1 MAKADLATV
10 ENFKIVTGMEAMDEE
25 LRAELED
32 ELDDLDD
39 DGGIDAKHIKIPSGG
54 GKAFEVETDDPDDPE
69 VMKEVTGV
77 IIFTHRM
84 NAYWAQKFGEAGED
98 GNINKSPDCSSM
110 DGKQGVNRETREIRT
125 CDTCPYNQF
134 GSDGKGKACKN
145 MRRLYIMMDNRP
157 DIYLLTVPPTSIK
170 DVNKALKK
178 IMGQQHIPYSR
189 MIVTFKLNVVENADK
204 IKYSKV
210 TLEKTGLLP
219 EALYKTT
226 AELRKAM
233 KQSYES
239 VAITTDDY
247 KEAAPMEATPEV
259 GPDGFMQAGDWS
271 SKKKLPA
278 YHSNIGCHPINPPFT
293 TVVKREKIPG
303 IFPARLHKT
312 KKCATIRLIFLSH
325 EGIGRKCPKIT
336 NALEENED
344 GRACV

>member
-1 MAKADLATV
+1 MAAAKNELATM
-10 ENFKIVTGMEAMDEE
+10 ESFKIVTGMEAMDEE

-110 DGKQGVNRETREIRT
+110 DGKQGVNRDTGVITT
-125 CDTCPYNQF
+125 CDNCPYNQF
-134 GSDGKGKACKN
+134 GTDSNGKGKACKN
-145 MRRLYIMMDNRP
+145 MRRLYIMMDGRP

-170 DVNKALKK
+170 DINKALKK

-189 MIVTFKLNVVENADK
+189 MIVTFKLAVTENGDG
-204 IKYSKV
+204 IKFSKV
-210 TLEKTGLLP
+210 TLDKTGLLP
-219 EALYKTT
+219 EELYKKT

-233 KQSYES
+233 KQSYEG
-239 VAITTDDY
+239 VAITADDY
-247 KEAAPMEATPEV
+247 KEAAPVDAAA
-259 GPDGFMQAGDWS
+259 GPDGFMQVDGIQDGE
-271 SKKKLPA
+271 LPF
-278 YHSNIGCHPINPPFT
+278 N
-293 TVVKREKIPG
+293 
-303 IFPARLHKT
+303 
-312 KKCATIRLIFLSH
+312 
-325 EGIGRKCPKIT
+325 
-336 NALEENED
+336 
-344 GRACV
+344 

>member
-1 MAKADLATV
+1 MAKAELTTV

-110 DGKQGVNRETREIRT
+110 DGKQGVNRETGEIRT

-145 MRRLYIMMDNRP
+145 MRRLYIMMDTRP
-157 DIYLLTVPPTSIK
+157 DIYLLTVPPTSIR
-170 DVNKALKK
+170 DINKALKK
-178 IMGQQHIPYSR
+178 IMGQQHIPYSH
-189 MIVTFKLNVVENADK
+189 MVVTFKLTTSENGDG
-204 IKYSKV
+204 IKFSKV
-210 TLEKTGLLP
+210 TLEKKGVLP
-219 EALYKTT
+219 SDVYAKT

-259 GPDGFMQAGDWS
+259 GPDGFMQAGDIQDGE
-271 SKKKLPA
+271 LP
-278 YHSNIGCHPINPPFT
+278 F
-293 TVVKREKIPG
+293 
-303 IFPARLHKT
+303 
-312 KKCATIRLIFLSH
+312 
-325 EGIGRKCPKIT
+325 
-336 NALEENED
+336 D
-344 GRACV
+344 

>member
-1 MAKADLATV
+1 MAKAELATV

-69 VMKEVTGV
+69 IMKEVTGV

-110 DGKQGVNRETREIRT
+110 DGKQGINRETGEIRT

-145 MRRLYIMMDNRP
+145 MRRLYIMMNNRP

-239 VAITTDDY
+239 VAITTDDC

-259 GPDGFMQAGDWS
+259 GPDGFMQAGDIQDGE
-271 SKKKLPA
+271 LP
-278 YHSNIGCHPINPPFT
+278 F
-293 TVVKREKIPG
+293 
-303 IFPARLHKT
+303 
-312 KKCATIRLIFLSH
+312 
-325 EGIGRKCPKIT
+325 
-336 NALEENED
+336 D
-344 GRACV
+344 